1 MQKIE
6 ILETFLKSEVYK
18 DYINYLNYEKQRLL
32 IDAFNES
39 LDDISRVRRLNEIK
53 ILNNLE
59 NIFEL
64 ILQEYKGENNE

>member
-6 ILETFLKSEVYK
+6 ILENFLKSEVYK